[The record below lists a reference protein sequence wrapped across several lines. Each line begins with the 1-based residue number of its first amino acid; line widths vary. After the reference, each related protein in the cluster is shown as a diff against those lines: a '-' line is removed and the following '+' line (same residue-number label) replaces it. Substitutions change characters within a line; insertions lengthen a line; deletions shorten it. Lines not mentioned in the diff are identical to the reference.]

1 MVLKHVQEIKD
12 HMHYYMHICKL
23 LHRNILYIKLEMYHQ
38 MKLVKLLVVKFID
51 KIGEKKLV
59 D

>member
-23 LHRNILYIKLEMYHQ
+23 LHRNIYILYRNVSPDEISEAFGCKVYR
-38 MKLVKLLVVKFID
+38 
-51 KIGEKKLV
+51 
-59 D
+59 